1 MDLNY
6 LAILAGGI
14 LYMIYGTIYYSIML
28 SDKKEHHNKA
38 ILDQQSEG
46 PFKYIYSVVIAFIN
60 SFLVAVLVQA
70 TGAETWTDGLMV
82 GLIIGVLIT
91 LVYFKNSLF
100 GLMSRRVFFI
110 AIGEHLVIFTLLGIL
125 HGIMA

>member
-1 MDLNY
+1 MDLSY

-28 SDKKEHHNKA
+28 SDKKENKNKD
-38 ILDQQSEG
+38 ILEQQSEG

-60 SFLVAVLVQA
+60 SLLVAVLVQA

-91 LVYFKNSLF
+91 LIYFKNSLF